1 MNDIRITYSKNTLPF
16 VVKTHDGLILNKH
29 YAPVVSLDLLEIVLR
44 EVGFDN
50 VPTSVLEDIRA
61 YSDLPNQEKDVT
73 VVFSYT

>member
-16 VVKTHDGLILNKH
+16 IVKTHNGLVLNKY
-29 YAPVVSLDLLEIVLR
+29 YAHAMSLDLLEIVLR